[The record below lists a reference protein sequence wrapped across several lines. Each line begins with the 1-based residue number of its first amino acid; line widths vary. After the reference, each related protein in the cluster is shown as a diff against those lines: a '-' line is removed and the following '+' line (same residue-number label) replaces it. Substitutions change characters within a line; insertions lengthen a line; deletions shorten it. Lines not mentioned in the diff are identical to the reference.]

1 MFTYSFSVQRK
12 RPSSPLKELNRLDM
26 MSPSPATA
34 GERGFMMLPVL
45 YFLPI
50 VLGVLPVQAVE
61 LEQKVTAR
69 QEIIRETE
77 NFLFNSKV
85 LEAVRKMDQ
94 LEPDEDVLQT
104 NKAILL
110 VPIIDILE
118 DIQTVSKQISA
129 GELQKAFDSLSSPK
143 FETKLF
149 KKTFNRYS
157 DNIFISDPKRTNIY
171 LAGGAMPTSLQT
183 QQYLLRNQALT
194 SLDNVRDDVRLMLE
208 DIKKGSSTNRPST
221 NDQDVIDA
229 IDDCREALEA
239 MQSYLLLADPE
250 DVKLATK
257 VVISSRR

>member
-1 MFTYSFSVQRK
+1 
-12 RPSSPLKELNRLDM
+12 
-26 MSPSPATA
+26 
-34 GERGFMMLPVL
+34 MMLPVL

-50 VLGVLPVQAVE
+50 MLGVLPVQQVQ

-85 LEAVRKMDQ
+85 LEAVRKLDQ
-94 LEPDEDVLQT
+94 LEPDEDVYQT

-118 DIQTVSKQISA
+118 DIQTVSKQISK

-208 DIKKGSSTNRPST
+208 EIKKDQSQSNPSSTTTITSQ
-221 NDQDVIDA
+221 QDIIDA

-257 VVISSRR
+257 VVESSNR